1 MSMETQ
7 LKTFVNGAVNYFET
21 VAGRSAEVGMP
32 YLKDTEKD
40 DFLLDCA
47 AVIGISGSYRGC
59 VYYSASRQMLE
70 ALMKLSGEDYG
81 APDLA
86 LDFVGE
92 IANTIAGNAQ
102 RDLGAGFLISV
113 PVVIQGIST
122 VRLPRE
128 IPHFIIPIKWQN
140 YKSYIVIAISS
151 K

>member
-1 MSMETQ
+1 METQ
-7 LKTFVNGAVNYFET
+7 LKTFVAGAVRYFET
-21 VAGRSAEVGMP
+21 VAQQHAEVGLP
-32 YLKDTEKD
+32 YLKEPDND

-59 VYYSASRQMLE
+59 VYFSATREMLE
-70 ALMKLSGEDYG
+70 QLMKTVGEQNTH
-81 APDLA
+81 PELV

-122 VRLPRE
+122 VRLPKE
-128 IPHFIIPIKWQN
+128 IPHFIIPITWQKH
-140 YKSYIVIAISS
+140 KSFMVIAITN